1 MVELAG
7 DGGVVGVAVAV
18 ADGDDARGQ
27 LVELRSQTGELGGI
41 RRHGHRSSLVAFA
54 APGNSAGR
62 FGRGNSTGP
71 EEAHGYHDRTVLTRL
86 DLRGCRDLA
95 GALAP
100 PPAGL
105 DAGEAAVDAVRDIVA
120 AVRAGG
126 DAAVR
131 DLTERFDGCR
141 IDDARVPADQL
152 RAALDA
158 AAPEL
163 RAALEVAVG
172 RIREY
177 HALQRAPAEPALERD
192 GVSLREVAVPVARA
206 GLYVPGGRAAYPST
220 VLMTA
225 IPARLAGVA
234 ELVLCVPPAADG
246 ALPAATLAAAELVGI
261 TEVYRIGGA
270 QAIAALAYG
279 TETIRP
285 VDVIVGPGNVFVA
298 LAKREVAGVVGTE
311 SFAGPSEVVVV
322 ADGSVPAAFAAA
334 DLLAQAEH
342 GPGGV
347 AVLIAWDATVLDDVV
362 AAVERLAADAPRRD
376 EIVGTLRTGGRAV
389 LVDDAVTAIDAVNVI
404 APEHLELLTADPD
417 ALLPLVRNAGAVF
430 LGPWSPA
437 ALGDYIAGV
446 NHVLPTA
453 RTARFASALRVDTFR
468 KHVHV
473 VRATESG
480 FAGLAPHV
488 HAIAAAEGLDAH
500 AASVEV
506 RQSLRQDAR

>member
-1 MVELAG
+1 M
-7 DGGVVGVAVAV
+7 
-18 ADGDDARGQ
+18 
-27 LVELRSQTGELGGI
+27 
-41 RRHGHRSSLVAFA
+41 
-54 APGNSAGR
+54 
-62 FGRGNSTGP
+62 
-71 EEAHGYHDRTVLTRL
+71 LTRL
-86 DLRGCRDLA
+86 DLRGCNDLA

-100 PPAGL
+100 PSPDADAAGAEL
-105 DAGEAAVDAVRDIVA
+105 VAAVREIMT

-141 IDDARVPADQL
+141 LDDPRVPVADL
-152 RAALDA
+152 HAALDA
-158 AAPEL
+158 ASPEL
-163 RAALEVAVG
+163 RAALDVAAA

-177 HALQRAPAEPALERD
+177 HALQVEAEEPSLDRD
-192 GVSLREVAVPVARA
+192 GVSLHEVAVPVARA

-225 IPARLAGVA
+225 IPAQLAGVA

-246 ALPAATLAAAELVGI
+246 RMPQATLAAAALVGI

-270 QAIAALAYG
+270 QAIAAQAYG
-279 TETIRP
+279 TETGRP
-285 VDVIVGPGNVFVA
+285 VEVIVGPGNIFVA
-298 LAKREVAGVVGTE
+298 LAKREVAGIVGIE

-342 GPGGV
+342 GPGGS
-347 AVLIAWDATVLDDVV
+347 AVLVAWDAAVIDDTIT
-362 AAVERLAADAPRRD
+362 AVEQLVADATRRD
-376 EIVGTLRTGGRAV
+376 EIVDTLRTGGRAV
-389 LVDDAVTAIDAVNVI
+389 LVDDAVAAVDAVNVI

-430 LGPWSPA
+430 LGAWSPA
-437 ALGDYIAGV
+437 ALGDYVAGV

-473 VRATESG
+473 VRATE
-480 FAGLAPHV
+480 AGLAALAPHV
-488 HAIAAAEGLDAH
+488 RALAGVEGLDAH
-500 AASVEV
+500 AASVEL
-506 RQSLRQDAR
+506 RQSTPPGPFRSAVPPLGHG